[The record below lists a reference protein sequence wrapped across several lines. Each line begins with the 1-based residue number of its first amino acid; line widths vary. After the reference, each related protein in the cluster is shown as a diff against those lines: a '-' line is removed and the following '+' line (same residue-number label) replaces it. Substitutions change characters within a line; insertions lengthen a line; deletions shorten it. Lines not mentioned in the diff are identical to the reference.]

1 MRDQE
6 VTDFANKH
14 TPGGLVKSNEEL
26 ELEEKVI
33 AGTDGWEKSPKNV
46 KDKSGA
52 VHTPMSR
59 AKDLARNA
67 MNKVKK
73 DMSVK

>member
-1 MRDQE
+1 MKGDIKNFGRFLAGKKE
-6 VTDFANKH
+6 TNEAK
-14 TPGGLVKSNEEL
+14 TLSPGQDDAPFDPPYADV
-26 ELEEKVI
+26 
-33 AGTDGWEKSPKNV
+33 PKNV